1 MNTRMRGGNAADGQ
15 LLATACSLAAKTF
28 RRADIPAIRRF
39 ATLFGAR
46 AGMSA
51 ARLGDFM
58 LAVSEA
64 AACATSNG
72 PCTARLR
79 LWTTELHA
87 MCEIR
92 GDGVLFGQGPG
103 AARRGDV
110 EALRRWLLR
119 QLCDHVSVDDDPQ
132 GVTVRFSMTVA

>member
-1 MNTRMRGGNAADGQ
+1 MNTGMRGGNAIDGQ
-15 LLATACSLAAKTF
+15 LLATACSLAVKTF

-39 ATLFGAR
+39 ASLFGAR
-46 AGMSA
+46 AGMGA
-51 ARLGDFM
+51 PQLGDFM

-64 AACATSNG
+64 AACATSHG

-79 LWTTELHA
+79 LWTTGLHA

-92 GDGVLFGQGPG
+92 GDGVLFGQDPG
-103 AARRGDV
+103 AASRGDA

-119 QLCDHVSVDDDPQ
+119 QLCDHVSVDDDAQ

>member
-1 MNTRMRGGNAADGQ
+1 MNIRIRGESATDGQ
-15 LLATACSLAAKTF
+15 LLAVRCSLAAKTF

-39 ATLFGAR
+39 ASLFGAR
-46 AGMSA
+46 AGMDA
-51 ARLGDFM
+51 ARLGDLM

-64 AACATSNG
+64 AACATSHG

-79 LWTTELHA
+79 LWTTELRA

-92 GDGVLFGQGPG
+92 GDGVLFSHGPDP
-103 AARRGDV
+103 ARYGDV
-110 EALRRWLLR
+110 EALRRWLLH

-132 GVTVRFSMTVA
+132 GVTVRFSMAVA

>member
-1 MNTRMRGGNAADGQ
+1 MNIRIRGENATDGQ
-15 LLATACSLAAKTF
+15 LLAVRCSLAAKTF

-39 ATLFGAR
+39 ASLFGAR
-46 AGMSA
+46 AGMDA

-64 AACATSNG
+64 AACATSHG

-79 LWTTELHA
+79 LWTTELRA

-92 GDGVLFGQGPG
+92 GDGVLFSRGPDP
-103 AARRGDV
+103 ARHGDA
-110 EALRRWLLR
+110 EALRRWLLH
-119 QLCDHVSVDDDPQ
+119 QLCDHVSVDDGPQ
-132 GVTVRFSMTVA
+132 GVTVRFSMTVT